1 VWGFEIGAKM
11 KKLIVTFLTIF
22 ALSTI
27 LNDFY
32 TFMGYEGFHQSI
44 SAKYFVAFLVALGLY
59 LLNIKA
65 KSTEN
70 PSLPPP
76 S

>member
-1 VWGFEIGAKM
+1 M
-11 KKLIVTFLTIF
+11 KKLIVTFLIIF

-32 TFMGYEGFHQSI
+32 TFMGYEGFRQSNW
-44 SAKYFVAFLVALGLY
+44 AKYFVAFFVALGLY

-65 KSTEN
+65 KSAEN
-70 PSLPPP
+70 PSPPLP
-76 S
+76 